1 MSGVNTRTPDV
12 AALLNEYFE
21 KYGFTFK
28 LEYRNSMRPGAW
40 DSRST
45 GRWWNPLYIYHPEGF
60 IDWLGGPLTP
70 RLMGDSAQHVQTLWA
85 VLEDNLRIL
94 VPNYTTRSYDRLV
107 DFNDPNSL
115 EILKEFLFQKRLEEV
130 NARKNGS
137 WI

>member
-1 MSGVNTRTPDV
+1 MNGVNTRIPDV

-21 KYGFTFK
+21 KFGFTFK
-28 LEYRNSMRPGAW
+28 LEYQDMKGPRF
-40 DSRST
+40 ST
-45 GRWWNPLYIYHPEGF
+45 GSWWNVLYIHHSEGF
-60 IDWLGGPLTP
+60 INWPLSSSRP
-70 RLMGDSAQHVQTLWA
+70 MGEHVPALWT

-94 VPNYTTRSYDRLV
+94 APNYKTRSYDCLV